1 MHWSFYLSSDFHHSE
16 KRIFTSAGPS
26 QINCT
31 RNAGL
36 TLIKRAFDLKMISL
50 IKEGPP
56 LNPAQ

>member
-1 MHWSFYLSSDFHHSE
+1 LSSDFHHPE